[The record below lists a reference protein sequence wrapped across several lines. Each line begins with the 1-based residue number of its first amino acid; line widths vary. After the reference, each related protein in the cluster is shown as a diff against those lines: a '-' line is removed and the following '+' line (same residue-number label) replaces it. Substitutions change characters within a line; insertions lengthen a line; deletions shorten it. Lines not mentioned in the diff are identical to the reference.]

1 MLKRIQKVKE
11 KLKTEALAKAK
22 KVIAA
27 KKRKKRKMS
36 LKNKIQ
42 P

>member
-27 KKRKKRKMS
+27 KKRKMW